1 MKNGC
6 RFKIK
11 KIGINNYRVEDVDER
26 FNNLKNKNVDS
37 ETILKCLKK
46 TEKKS
51 EIIQLN
57 KVIDIDDY
65 DDLYDQ
71 LITAMVV
78 EKLKG

>member
-6 RFKIK
+6 KFKIK

-26 FNNLKNKNVDS
+26 FSNLKNKNVDS

-57 KVIDIDDY
+57 QVIDIDDY